1 MKKNLLKS
9 VVATL
14 CLLFVAIAAQAQNRI
29 DDAFPNEIYLIG
41 SDGNWDISKAS
52 ATLPQTTTKG
62 VYKGKVNVSNQSF
75 IIGTKLMKTD
85 SDWED
90 FNTNYRYSGGTIKP
104 NTEIAIIKG
113 EDSFYI
119 PYTGEY
125 TFTVDMRNMTL
136 KAESETVV
144 TKYPYNVY
152 FFGTDGEMK
161 ANSATKVT
169 WEEVDGVYVGWVEFK
184 ANTFKIAT
192 KMGDTADDWDAIA
205 ENAIGTETEACNI
218 ETDLTVNLKTG
229 TWTTFNINASKEAPV
244 KAQVSLDLRKN
255 RITLFSCDENYPTKY
270 PKEMYVMGSNQEWYP
285 TIPSDI
291 IPAAA
296 EAGKYV
302 GKITFTNETADNG
315 YGYFSL
321 YKRFGKDWE
330 YINQK
335 RLYALNDGEKVN
347 VGSEVP
353 TFVNYGLDLCSWNFT
368 GAPGTYYISID
379 LTRDDGFTNGY
390 FTISENEPTA
400 INIPL
405 AKPTGK
411 TYYYDL
417 NGHFLGTQEP
427 QKGVFVVKGK
437 KVVK

>member
-1 MKKNLLKS
+1 MFIMKKNLLKS

-29 DDAFPNEIYLIG
+29 DDAFPTEIYLIG
-41 SDGNWDISKAS
+41 SDGNWDFTKAS

-62 VYKGKVNVSNQSF
+62 VYKGKVNVSGQNF
-75 IIGTKLMKTD
+75 IITTKLIKTD
-85 SDWED
+85 NDWDD
-90 FNTNYRYSGGTIKP
+90 FNTNYRYTGGTIKP

-113 EDSFYI
+113 GDSFFV
-119 PYTGEY
+119 PSAGEY

-144 TKYPYNVY
+144 TKYPNNVY

-192 KMGDTADDWDAIA
+192 KMGNTADDWDAIA

-255 RITLFSCDENYPTKY
+255 RITLFSCDDNYPAKY
-270 PKEMYVMGSNQEWYP
+270 PKEMYVMGSNQEWYT

-302 GKITFTNETADNG
+302 GKITFSNDIADCG
-315 YGYFSL
+315 YGFFNI
-321 YKRFGKDWE
+321 YKRFGKDWTYLHGRE
-330 YINQK
+330 
-335 RLYALNDGEKVN
+335 DGEKVN
-347 VGSEVP
+347 VGSEIP
-353 TFVNYGLDLCSWNFT
+353 AFVDNKLAHYSWFFT

-379 LTRDDGFTNGY
+379 LTRDNGY

-400 INIPL
+400 INTPL

-427 QKGVFVVKGK
+427 QKGVYVVKGK

>member
-62 VYKGKVNVSNQSF
+62 VYKGKVNVSAQYF
-75 IIGTKLMKTD
+75 IIGTKLSKTN
-85 SDWED
+85 SGWED
-90 FNTNYRYSGGTIKP
+90 FNTNYRYNGGTVKP
-104 NTEIAIIKG
+104 NDEIAIIKG
-113 EDSFYI
+113 EGEFFV

-161 ANSATKVT
+161 ANSATKLT
-169 WEEVDGVYVGWVEFK
+169 WEEIDGAYVGWVEFK

-192 KMGDTADDWDAIA
+192 KLGNTADDWDAIA

-270 PKEMYVMGSNQEWYP
+270 PKEMYVMGSNQEWY
-285 TIPSDI
+285 TTFPSDI

-302 GKITFTNETADNG
+302 GKITFSNDIADRG
-315 YGYFSL
+315 YGFFNL
-321 YKRFGKDWE
+321 YKRFGNDWS
-330 YINQK
+330 Y
-335 RLYALNDGEKVN
+335 LHGLNDGEKVN
-347 VGSEVP
+347 VGSEIP
-353 TFVNYGLDLCSWNFT
+353 TFIYQVLNPCSWLFT

-379 LTRDDGFTNGY
+379 LTRDDGY

-400 INIPL
+400 INTPL

-427 QKGVFVVKGK
+427 QKGVYVVKGK

>member
-1 MKKNLLKS
+1 MFIMKKNLLKS

-29 DDAFPNEIYLIG
+29 DDAFPTEIYLIG

-62 VYKGKVNVSNQSF
+62 VYKGKVNVSSQYF
-75 IIGTKLMKTD
+75 IIGTKLMETN
-85 SDWED
+85 SGWSD
-90 FNTNYRYSGGTIKP
+90 FNTNYRYNGGTVKP
-104 NTEIAIIKG
+104 NDEIAIIKG
-113 EDSFYI
+113 EGEFFV

-161 ANSATKVT
+161 ANSATKLT
-169 WEEVDGVYVGWVEFK
+169 WEEVDGAYVGWVEFK

-192 KMGDTADDWDAIA
+192 KMGNTADDWDAIA

-270 PKEMYVMGSNQEWYP
+270 PKEMYVMGSNQEFHT
-285 TIPSDI
+285 TIPSDV

-302 GKITFTNETADNG
+302 GKITFSNDIADSG
-315 YGYFSL
+315 YGFFNI
-321 YKRFGKDWE
+321 YKRFGKDWTYFHGRE
-330 YINQK
+330 
-335 RLYALNDGEKVN
+335 DGEKVN
-347 VGSEVP
+347 VGSEIP
-353 TFVNYGLDLCSWNFT
+353 AFVDNKLALCSWFFT

-379 LTRDDGFTNGY
+379 LTRDSGY

-400 INIPL
+400 INTPL

-427 QKGVFVVKGK
+427 QKGVYVVKGK

>member
-62 VYKGKVNVSNQSF
+62 VYKGKVNVSAQYF
-75 IIGTKLMKTD
+75 IIGTKLSKTN
-85 SDWED
+85 SGWED
-90 FNTNYRYSGGTIKP
+90 FNTNYRYNGGTVKP
-104 NTEIAIIKG
+104 NEEIAIIKG
-113 EDSFYI
+113 EGEFFV

-161 ANSATKVT
+161 ANSATKLT
-169 WEEVDGVYVGWVEFK
+169 WEEIDGAYVGWVEFK

-192 KMGDTADDWDAIA
+192 KLGNTADDWDAIA
-205 ENAIGTETEACNI
+205 ENAIGTETEACDI

-270 PKEMYVMGSNQEWYP
+270 PKEMYVMGSNQVWNP

-302 GKITFTNETADNG
+302 GKITFSNDIADRG
-315 YGYFSL
+315 YGFFNL
-321 YKRFGKDWE
+321 YKRFGKDWS
-330 YINQK
+330 Y
-335 RLYALNDGEKVN
+335 LHGLNDGEKVN
-347 VGSEVP
+347 VGSEIP
-353 TFVNYGLDLCSWNFT
+353 TFIYQVLNPCSWFFT

-379 LTRDDGFTNGY
+379 LTRDSGY

-400 INIPL
+400 INTPL

-427 QKGVFVVKGK
+427 QKGVYVVKGK

>member
-41 SDGNWDISKAS
+41 SDGNWNFTKAS

-62 VYKGKVNVSNQSF
+62 VYKGKVNVSGQNF
-75 IIGTKLMKTD
+75 IITTKLIKTD

-90 FNTNYRYSGGTIKP
+90 FNTNYRYSGGTVKP
-104 NTEIAIIKG
+104 NKEIAIIKG
-113 EDSFYI
+113 GDSFFV
-119 PYTGEY
+119 PSTGEY

-144 TKYPYNVY
+144 TKYPYNIY

-161 ANSATKVT
+161 ANSATKLT
-169 WEEVDGVYVGWVEFK
+169 WDEVDGVYVGWVEFK

-192 KMGDTADDWDAIA
+192 KMGNTADDWDAIA

-270 PKEMYVMGSNQEWYP
+270 PKEMYVMGSNQDWNP

-291 IPAAA
+291 IPATA

-302 GKITFTNETADNG
+302 GKITFSNDIADRG
-315 YGYFSL
+315 YGYFNL
-321 YKRFGKDWE
+321 YQRLGNNWA
-330 YINQK
+330 YINKK
-335 RLYALNDGEKVN
+335 RLHGREDGEKVN
-347 VGSEVP
+347 VGSEIP
-353 TFVNYGLDLCSWNFT
+353 AFVDNGLELCSWNFT

-379 LTRDDGFTNGY
+379 LTRDNGY

-400 INIPL
+400 INTPL

-427 QKGVFVVKGK
+427 QKGVYVVKGK

>member
-1 MKKNLLKS
+1 MKKKLLKS

-14 CLLFVAIAAQAQNRI
+14 CLLFVAIAVQAQNRI
-29 DDAFPNEIYLIG
+29 DDAFPTEIYLIG
-41 SDGNWDISKAS
+41 SDGNWDFTKAS

-62 VYKGKVNVSNQSF
+62 VYKGKVNVSGQNF
-75 IIGTKLMKTD
+75 IITTKLIKTD

-90 FNTNYRYSGGTIKP
+90 FNTNYRYSGGTVKP
-104 NTEIAIIKG
+104 NKEIAIIKG
-113 EDSFYI
+113 GDSFFV
-119 PYTGEY
+119 PSTGEY

-169 WEEVDGVYVGWVEFK
+169 WDEVDGVYVGWVEFK

-192 KMGDTADDWDAIA
+192 KLGNTADDWDAIA

-270 PKEMYVMGSNQEWYP
+270 PKEMYVMGSNQVWNP

-302 GKITFTNETADNG
+302 GKITFTNETEDED
-315 YGYFSL
+315 YDLCIFKLHQRY
-321 YKRFGKDWE
+321 GKDYFYVDSKGLSTW
-330 YINQK
+330 
-335 RLYALNDGEKVN
+335 RPDEKVN
-347 VGSEVP
+347 IGSETALVP
-353 TFVNYGLDLCSWNFT
+353 YDDIEPWSITFT

-379 LTRDDGFTNGY
+379 LTRDDGY

-400 INIPL
+400 INTPL